1 MAVAH
6 ILLASASPRRSA
18 LLTQIGV
25 SHLIRPVVVDES
37 PKNGEPPLD
46 YVSRLAKEK
55 ARALWDE
62 LPAKQR
68 LPVLAADT
76 VVALDNSLFG
86 KPRSRADGIAMF
98 KRLAGRS
105 HSVHSAVALIREG
118 VLSVRVSSSRVSFRS
133 IEHGELEQY
142 WNTGEPEGKAGGYA
156 IQGRAAIFVTHLEG
170 SYSGVMGLPLYE
182 TWELLSSVIGPNQG
196 KASS

>member
-1 MAVAH
+1 MAPAH

-25 SHLIRPVVVDES
+25 SHSVHPIAVDEA
-37 PKNGEPPLD
+37 PKIAEPPID
-46 YVSRLAKEK
+46 YVSRLAKQK
-55 ARALWDE
+55 ARALWGE
-62 LPAKQR
+62 LPPEQR

-76 VVALDNSLFG
+76 VVALDDDLFG
-86 KPRSRADGIAMF
+86 KPRSRADGIAML

-118 VLSVRVSSSRVSFRS
+118 DLSVRVSSSRVSFRA
-133 IEHGELEQY
+133 IGHREIEQY

-182 TWELLSSVIGPNQG
+182 TWELLSGMICPNRG
-196 KASS
+196 RAGS

>member
-1 MAVAH
+1 MAPVH

-46 YVSRLAKEK
+46 YVLRLAKEK
-55 ARALWDE
+55 ARALWDD

-76 VVALDNSLFG
+76 VVALDDLLFG
-86 KPRSRADGIAMF
+86 KPRSRADGIAML

-118 VLSVRVSSSRVSFRS
+118 GLSVRVSSSRVSFRS
-133 IEHGELEQY
+133 IEYGELEQY
-142 WNTGEPEGKAGGYA
+142 WGTGEPEGKAGGYA